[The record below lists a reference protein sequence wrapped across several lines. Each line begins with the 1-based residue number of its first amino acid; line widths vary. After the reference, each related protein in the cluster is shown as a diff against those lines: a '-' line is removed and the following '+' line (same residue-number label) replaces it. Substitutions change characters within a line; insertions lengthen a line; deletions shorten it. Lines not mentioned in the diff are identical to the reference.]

1 MKQEERNRRSREN
14 ILACAFEEFAAHG
27 YTGGGLNQICIHG
40 GISKGL
46 LYHYYTGK
54 DDLYVACVEKLFR
67 EMTDSLK
74 QELNTETVT
83 VESYFAVRM
92 RFFQRHPRHRQL
104 FYDVVTYPQSHL
116 AAQVD
121 ECRAEFDSFNDSIL
135 RTILQRERLSE
146 HVTLDGAIRQFR
158 AFVNFLG
165 VYIREDSAED
175 AERKAE
181 ELLHTMLYGLI
192 AR

>member
-1 MKQEERNRRSREN
+1 M
-14 ILACAFEEFAAHG
+14 AVC
-27 YTGGGLNQICIHG
+27 TC
-40 GISKGL
+40 L
-46 LYHYYTGK
+46 LYT
-54 DDLYVACVEKLFR
+54 
-67 EMTDSLK
+67 S
-74 QELNTETVT
+74 
-83 VESYFAVRM
+83 
-92 RFFQRHPRHRQL
+92 
-104 FYDVVTYPQSHL
+104 
-116 AAQVD
+116 
-121 ECRAEFDSFNDSIL
+121 SFNDSIL